1 MSVKMRQ
8 EVERKIA
15 TAFVKAAVNVGYA
28 IAVDYGDGESKRLTS
43 AKTILAEMFQG
54 DEDRLYLYNDMQGKP
69 IGWVYFV
76 YGNDGWDV
84 ISDYTVNL
92 EYLMGPANAISKQY
106 ED

>member
-15 TAFVKAAVNVGYA
+15 EALVK
-28 IAVDYGDGESKRLTS
+28 S
-43 AKTILAEMFQG
+43 ALAEGYIISVYNGDDETSPFRTCEKVISHMFAT
-54 DEDRLYLYNDMQGKP
+54 DEDRLYLWKDGKRF
-69 IGWVYFV
+69 GWVFFV

-92 EYLMGPANAISKQY
+92 EHIMAEANKISKYY
-106 ED
+106 EG

>member
-15 TAFVKAAVNVGYA
+15 TAFVKEAIDAGYD
-28 IAVDYGDGESKRLTS
+28 ITVDYGDGESEKWHWAADVLT
-43 AKTILAEMFQG
+43 AMFQG
-54 DEDRLYLYNDMQGKP
+54 DEDRLYLYQDGKVV
-69 IGWVYFV
+69 GWVFFV

-84 ISDYTVNL
+84 ISDYTSNL
-92 EYLMGPANAISKQY
+92 DRLMGPAKAISKYY